1 MKRSFVFAIGLVI
14 ASLAVCSNALEKK
27 HDKEIA
33 AEAVP
38 LGFTKTKSRFLDSVY
53 LKPGVNFS
61 EYPQLKFADLDTTNV
76 TVREPSGPN
85 EFDEPWIL
93 TDKDKI
99 YLQEKY
105 LETFNKELIKTDRF
119 KAAGGNAKT
128 LLIKTTLQELAPS
141 APKDDIKS
149 RPTISKIYTE
159 GAGTMTM
166 KMEIYDAQTNALV
179 GLIADETDLGN
190 RWERNDRANNK
201 RQLSLGFARWAD
213 SLGEALGVK

>member
-1 MKRSFVFAIGLVI
+1 MKRSFVFAVGL
-14 ASLAVCSNALEKK
+14 ALMSLAVCSSALEKQ

-61 EYPQLKFADLDTTNV
+61 EYPQLKFAELDTTNV
-76 TVREPSGPN
+76 TIHEPSGPN

-93 TDKDKI
+93 TDKDKV
-99 YLQEKY
+99 YLQQKY
-105 LETFNKELIKTDRF
+105 LESFNKELIKTKKFTAADGSG
-119 KAAGGNAKT
+119 KA

-141 APKDDIKS
+141 AVKDDTRS
-149 RPTISKIYTE
+149 RPTISNIYTE

-166 KMEIYDAQTNALV
+166 KMEIYDAQTNALI

-190 RWERNDRANNK
+190 RWERNDRMNNK